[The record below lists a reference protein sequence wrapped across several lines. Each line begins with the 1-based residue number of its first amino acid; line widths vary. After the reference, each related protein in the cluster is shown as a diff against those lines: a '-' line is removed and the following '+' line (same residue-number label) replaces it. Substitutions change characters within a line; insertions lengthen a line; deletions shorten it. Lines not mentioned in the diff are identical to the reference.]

1 MEGGVEEVKDAAF
14 AAARAKSASER
25 LPAILGPMSAWNVS
39 ETMVLPVTVRSSWEE
54 RRLAVVEVR
63 ALWVGEHA
71 RKRARS
77 RGSIT
82 SCEYRGNHVGV
93 GENPVNGRHLR
104 RTGHAASKLPPWRWS

>member
-1 MEGGVEEVKDAAF
+1 MEEGVEEVRDAAF
-14 AAARAKSASER
+14 AAARAKRASER

-39 ETMVLPVTVRSSWEE
+39 VTRVLPVIVRSSWEE

-77 RGSIT
+77 TGSIT
-82 SCEYRGNHVGV
+82 SCE
-93 GENPVNGRHLR
+93 
-104 RTGHAASKLPPWRWS
+104 